1 MDLNRRESHASWSRR
16 RLLRSGLKAG
26 AAGLAGWSALSG
38 WGKLGAEDA
47 GLPNDIPHD
56 IAAVPDRSSKAPA
69 DPVAISRCIAY
80 DLPSVQ
86 SSLARALD
94 LIGGIDK
101 LVKGKTVAVKLNITG
116 NGRQKMC
123 GLPSERTYQTH
134 PVMVEALCGL
144 LARAGARRIKLL
156 ESYYENRKPEE
167 ILGRHRWN
175 VERIVEASGG
185 IAVFADTRNIGEF
198 KDYAAL
204 KVPYGGYVFPEY
216 MLNRHYVETDVLV
229 SIAKLKNHIT
239 AGITCSVKNLFGIA
253 PTSLY
258 GGDAPN
264 ERTTQNRGA
273 ILHDGSRAVPSGVPR
288 ENYTDTPRVGYYR
301 VPRVTADLFSL
312 RPIDLAI
319 VDGVE
324 SVFGGEGPWCPP
336 PLRATKPSVIIA
348 GRNAVT
354 TDAVC
359 SGVMGYDPQA
369 RYGEHPLPGENH
381 LNLLARAGF
390 GSNDLGKIEVRGL
403 SLKDALHEYEP
414 GQKKPGWVRKNLMN
428 G

>member
-1 MDLNRRESHASWSRR
+1 MAMIRPESHASWSRR
-16 RLLRSGLKAG
+16 RFLHSGLRAG
-26 AAGLAGWSALSG
+26 AAGLTGWSALAG
-38 WGKLGAEDA
+38 WGRLTA
-47 GLPNDIPHD
+47 GEEGPSSEIPRD
-56 IAAVPDRSSKAPA
+56 IAAVPDRTSRAPA
-69 DPVAISRCIAY
+69 DPVAITRCLTY
-80 DLPSVQ
+80 DLPAVQ
-86 SSLARALD
+86 KSLAETFDR
-94 LIGGIDK
+94 IGGIEK
-101 LVKGKTVAVKLNITG
+101 LVRGKTIAVKLNITG

-144 LARAGARRIKLL
+144 LAQAGARRIKLL

-167 ILGRHRWN
+167 ILSRHGWS
-175 VERIVEASGG
+175 VEKIVQASGG
-185 IAVFADTRNIGEF
+185 TAAFADTRNIGEF
-198 KDYAAL
+198 KEYATL
-204 KVPYGGYVFPEY
+204 KVPYGGYVFPQY
-216 MLNRHYVETDVLV
+216 MLNRHYTEADVLV

-273 ILHDGSRAVPSGVPR
+273 ILHDGSRAVPSGVPVER
-288 ENYTDTPRVGYYR
+288 YADTPRVGYYR

-312 RPIDLAI
+312 RPIDLAV

-336 PLRATKPSVIIA
+336 PLRATKPGVIIA
-348 GRNAVT
+348 GRNGVT

-359 SGVMGYDPQA
+359 VGVMGYDPQA
-369 RYGEHPLPGENH
+369 GYGEHPLPGENH

-390 GSNDLGKIEVRGL
+390 GSNDLGKIEVRGVT
-403 SLKDALHEYEP
+403 LKDALHEYEP
-414 GQKKPGWVRKNLMN
+414 GRKKPGWVRKNLLE